1 MQVYKISMFFNGRST
16 WAMPSPPLFPYCMGR
31 QGSSVSAQTGEK
43 ESPHPP
49 HLQIVSDVQNTT
61 YLCQSSSCSLRNEE
75 NYSSLTL
82 CCTDHCVLACTCVR
96 TSLSSISM
104 GLYFALKWNT
114 PQSLKKKIC
123 HFHNYRPLTCLS
135 TLFWR
140 LSITRPS
147 IDLSFFHHLI
157 HLFVQR

>member
-96 TSLSSISM
+96 TSHSSISR
-104 GLYFALKWNT
+104 GLYYALKWNT
-114 PQSLKKKIC
+114 PSPP
-123 HFHNYRPLTCLS
+123 HT
-135 TLFWR
+135 TLAF
-140 LSITRPS
+140 
-147 IDLSFFHHLI
+147 
-157 HLFVQR
+157 LFRNECEIKVNLQVPPPPQVGGWGGG